1 MIFEFTTQI
10 LLLTTFRLSFTIH
23 PMLKIR
29 LRRRGKNKYATYRI
43 VVAQHSA
50 PVKGKFIADL
60 GFYNPHS
67 KEFSIKK
74 EDVATWISKGAKASP
89 TIHNLMVNHKII
101 DAPKVMSWKPKKKAA
116 EEKKVTV

>member
-1 MIFEFTTQI
+1 MALPMVHPGGISFDFLRPVRQAHGKQAQDKSLRRHLPGSTIRQI
-10 LLLTTFRLSFTIH
+10 AFLTESILSFTIH

-50 PVKGKFIADL
+50 PIKGKFIADL

-67 KEFSIKK
+67 KEFSI
-74 EDVATWISKGAKASP
+74 
-89 TIHNLMVNHKII
+89 
-101 DAPKVMSWKPKKKAA
+101 
-116 EEKKVTV
+116 